1 VNQGTLYSIGDLA
14 RRTGLPVRTIR
25 FYSDAGVL
33 PPTHRSS
40 ANHRRYD
47 LAAVARLDLIRT
59 LRDLGVDL
67 ASINRVLADEIS
79 ASQAAAAHA
88 DALDVQIRVLRL
100 RRAVLR
106 VVAKRDSS
114 PEEME
119 LMRRIVQL
127 SEAERH
133 RLVNEFVDNTFGG
146 VDANPQLVELLR
158 AAVPELPDEPTAEQ
172 IECWVELAELVQ
184 DADFRAGVRRMAQ
197 YQADERA
204 DGDRTGLHHELTND
218 VRHRVAAAI
227 AAGIQ
232 PASAQAGPVI
242 DDLVARYAETF
253 GASDNRGY
261 RAKLSTRLAIA
272 NDPRVERY
280 WHLIATINGSPAGPS
295 LAPIF
300 TWFTEALRH
309 HPGSGPAAAR

>member
-1 VNQGTLYSIGDLA
+1 MDHGTLYSIGDLA
-14 RRTGLPVRTIR
+14 RRTGLSVRTIR

-47 LAAVARLDLIRT
+47 LTAVARLDLIRT
-59 LRDLGVDL
+59 LRELGVDL
-67 ASINRVLADEIS
+67 ASIHRVLADEITV
-79 ASQAAAAHA
+79 SQAAAAHA
-88 DALDVQIRVLRL
+88 EALDVQIRLLRL

-106 VVAKRDSS
+106 VVAKRNSS

-119 LMRRIVQL
+119 LMHRIVQL

-133 RLVNEFVDNTFGG
+133 RLIHDFIDSTYGG

-158 AAVPELPDEPTAEQ
+158 SAVPDLPDEPTAEQ
-172 IECWVELAELVQ
+172 VECWIELAELVQ
-184 DADFRAGVRRMAQ
+184 DTDFRASVRRMAE
-197 YQADERA
+197 YQAAERA
-204 DGDRTGLHHELTND
+204 DGDQTGLHHELTIHVAD
-218 VRHRVAAAI
+218 RVAAAI
-227 AAGIQ
+227 ADGVQ
-232 PASAQAGPVI
+232 PASAQAAPVVAE
-242 DDLVARYAETF
+242 LVARYADTF
-253 GASDNRGY
+253 GANDSGEY

-280 WHLIATINGSPAGPS
+280 WHLIATINGSPTTTS

-300 TWFTEALRH
+300 TWFTEALQRH
-309 HPGSGPAAAR
+309 PEP

>member
-1 VNQGTLYSIGDLA
+1 MDHGTLYSIGDLA

-47 LAAVARLDLIRT
+47 LTAVARLDLIRT
-59 LRDLGVDL
+59 LRELGVDL
-67 ASINRVLADEIS
+67 ASIHRVLADEITV
-79 ASQAAAAHA
+79 SQAAAAHA
-88 DALDVQIRVLRL
+88 EALDVQIRVLRL

-106 VVAKRDSS
+106 VVAKRNSS

-119 LMRRIVQL
+119 LMHRIVQL

-133 RLVNEFVDNTFGG
+133 RLIHDFVDSTYGG

-158 AAVPELPDEPTAEQ
+158 SAVPDLPDEPTAEQ
-172 IECWVELAELVQ
+172 VECWIELAELVQ
-184 DADFRAGVRRMAQ
+184 DTDFRASVRRMAE
-197 YQADERA
+197 YQAAERA
-204 DGDRTGLHHELTND
+204 NGDQTGLHHELTNHVAD
-218 VRHRVAAAI
+218 RVAAAI
-227 AAGIQ
+227 ADGI
-232 PASAQAGPVI
+232 PPSSAHAAPVVAE
-242 DDLVARYAETF
+242 LVARYADTF
-253 GASDNRGY
+253 GSTDSDEY
-261 RAKLSTRLAIA
+261 RAKLSTRLTIA

-280 WHLIATINGSPAGPS
+280 WHLIATINGTPPTTS

-300 TWFTEALRH
+300 TWFTEALQRH
-309 HPGSGPAAAR
+309 PEP

>member
-1 VNQGTLYSIGDLA
+1 MDHGTLYSIGDLA

-47 LAAVARLDLIRT
+47 LTAVARLDLIRT
-59 LRDLGVDL
+59 LRELGVDL
-67 ASINRVLADEIS
+67 ASIHRVLADEITV
-79 ASQAAAAHA
+79 SQAAAAHA
-88 DALDVQIRVLRL
+88 EALDVQIRLLRL

-106 VVAKRDSS
+106 VVAKRNSS

-119 LMRRIVQL
+119 LMHRIVRL

-133 RLVNEFVDNTFGG
+133 RLIHDFVDSTYGS

-158 AAVPELPDEPTAEQ
+158 SAVPDLPDEPTAEQ
-172 IECWVELAELVQ
+172 VECWIELAELVQ
-184 DADFRAGVRRMAQ
+184 DSDFRASVRRMAE
-197 YQADERA
+197 YQAAERA
-204 DGDRTGLHHELTND
+204 DGDQTGLHHELTIH
-218 VRHRVAAAI
+218 VAERVAAAI
-227 AAGIQ
+227 ADGVQ
-232 PASAQAGPVI
+232 PASAQAAPVVAE
-242 DDLVARYAETF
+242 LVARYADTF
-253 GASDNRGY
+253 GATDGGEY

-280 WHLIATINGSPAGPS
+280 WHLIATINGSPTTTL

-300 TWFTEALRH
+300 TWFTEALQRH
-309 HPGSGPAAAR
+309 PEP

>member
-1 VNQGTLYSIGDLA
+1 MDHGTLYSIGDLA
-14 RRTGLPVRTIR
+14 RRTGLSVRTIR

-47 LAAVARLDLIRT
+47 LTAVTRLDLIRT
-59 LRDLGVDL
+59 LRELGVDL
-67 ASINRVLADEIS
+67 ASIHRVLADEITV
-79 ASQAAAAHA
+79 SQAAAAHA
-88 DALDVQIRVLRL
+88 EALDVQIRLLRL

-106 VVAKRDSS
+106 VVAKRNSS

-119 LMRRIVQL
+119 LMHRIVQL

-133 RLVNEFVDNTFGG
+133 RLIHDFVDSTYGS

-158 AAVPELPDEPTAEQ
+158 STVPDLPDEPTAEQ
-172 IECWVELAELVQ
+172 VECWIELAELVQ
-184 DADFRAGVRRMAQ
+184 DTDFRASVRRMAE
-197 YQADERA
+197 YQAAERA
-204 DGDRTGLHHELTND
+204 DGDRTGLHHELTIHVAD
-218 VRHRVAAAI
+218 RVAAAI
-227 AAGIQ
+227 ADGVR
-232 PASAQAGPVI
+232 PASAQAAPVVAE
-242 DDLVARYAETF
+242 LVARYADTF
-253 GASDNRGY
+253 GATDSGEY

-280 WHLIATINGSPAGPS
+280 WHLIATINGSPTTIS

-300 TWFTEALRH
+300 TWFTEALQRH
-309 HPGSGPAAAR
+309 PEP